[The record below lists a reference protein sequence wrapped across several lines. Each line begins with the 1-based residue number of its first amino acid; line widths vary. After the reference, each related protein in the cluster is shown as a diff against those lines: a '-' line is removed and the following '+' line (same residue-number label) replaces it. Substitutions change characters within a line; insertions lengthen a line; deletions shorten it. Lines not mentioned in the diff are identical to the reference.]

1 MGVQLILYPQVYD
14 GYYSW
19 TAYGNNS
26 TGTATNPIT
35 NNGGSTT
42 GPGPV
47 QTPIQATQ
55 ILGNSSLSGQAFG
68 AAVTIPTG
76 SPGIY
81 ANNLQALINQ
91 PAPVGKWRL
100 SNTNNLVGNE
110 PELTVGKLYL
120 TTAPTEST
128 SIAYTTVTGLQAGN
142 AYRVLVDIESGP
154 VGKLKIGNNGPGTW
168 QEQVKMN
175 GTPNARQLG
184 GPNGV
189 ENNGTSWINARTGMT
204 IGDPL
209 VAAITEPARFYI
221 NFTATGPVEVLQLN
235 FLATNASSTPL
246 IIQNISLVSS
256 PTAPGNVGQVTTN
269 ATAGGNNVPA
279 TAAAAFGGW
288 NFDTA
293 QQTFLDDG
301 QVILDLYKDESIP
314 LNLSA
319 DDFTSVD
326 EKIAS
331 YSKSFMIP
339 ATKHNNKIFS
349 FYFDVTRSQDHDIFM
364 FNPFCKTK
372 AKIKD
377 DTVLVFEGW
386 MKLINVQEK
395 DGQISYNINVFS
407 EPTTFCD
414 YLKASTIGQLDFD
427 ELGHDYN
434 AQNIE
439 DSWDETLGIELSN
452 PLPVG
457 SYAGAPGATRT
468 NVMKY
473 PFINWTG
480 AFELT
485 SLTNFAINQPE
496 NVFRP
501 VLNCKYLIDKF
512 FEATPYTYDS
522 AFLNSAYFSKLFMDF
537 NFGGES
543 GSLSSTFSMNNDQ
556 LVGSVSSGT
565 ANPGPWIT
573 FVMPS
578 IQLDNPAGTAWAHY
592 DQLTGIIK
600 IPSSNSYLMGT
611 GQVRFKKTHFNTR
624 GEWRLQHKVFNTGV
638 THTRR
643 QAGITWN
650 NTINQWSLFPL
661 EGCWTEQ
668 NSPAI
673 IDPVAEPKSAQC
685 AAGYQANSW
694 TYEACDVNDE
704 FWYEFRKTSGNGEF
718 TISTNED
725 VGTANWTPESWKEI
739 FNNAEK
745 NTQTFLITGGTAT
758 TNFLMQGL
766 RGQMSQYD
774 FWAGIKKMFNLVT
787 IADKQ
792 TEGNFIIE
800 PYADIF
806 LDNPKSKILDWT
818 NKLDASSIKQE
829 PLNKLPQKTIFTYI
843 KDPSDYRLKVY
854 TNAVAPPPGEMGGY
868 LYGMKTYAAG
878 QQFFSLLAGTKK
890 IECKPFAPTIAAP
903 LSMLWPDFIIS
914 HIYKANDDATEFSAF
929 DNKPRILYD
938 NGLQQMPPGI
948 DYSVSFTFGF
958 ATQTYATYGQMTHLS
973 TVPTS
978 GATIDLNFGECPL
991 VNPVGS
997 GGLSTNGLFNTYW
1010 KPYYDAIYNP
1020 DCRVVKFKALL
1031 TPKDINEME
1040 FWDTVLIKN
1049 REYKINKIQYSAG
1062 LLASVELI
1070 LIP

>member
-26 TGTATNPIT
+26 TGTATNPIVST
-35 NNGGSTT
+35 GGGTPT
-42 GPGPV
+42 IPI

-55 ILGNSSLSGQAFG
+55 ILGNSNLNGQAFG
-68 AAVTIPTG
+68 AAVVIG
-76 SPGIY
+76 PGTPGNF
-81 ANNLQALINQ
+81 ANNLQALVDT

-100 SNTNNLVGNE
+100 SNTANLVGNE
-110 PELTVGKLYL
+110 PELKEGKLYL
-120 TTAPTEST
+120 TTATTEST

-142 AYRVLVDIESGP
+142 SYRVLVVIESGP
-154 VGKLKIGNNGPGTW
+154 AGRLKVGNAGPGSWREATP
-168 QEQVKMN
+168 MN
-175 GTPNARQLG
+175 GTPNAKQLG
-184 GPNGV
+184 GPRGA
-189 ENNGTSWINARTGMT
+189 ENNGEVWIKGDTGIH
-204 IGDPL
+204 IGNPL
-209 VAAITEPARFYI
+209 ESAITTAARYYVD
-221 NFTATGPVEVLQLN
+221 FTAAGPVEILQLN
-235 FLATNASSTPL
+235 FLATSPTNDPL
-246 IIQNISLVSS
+246 IIQDISLVA
-256 PTAPGNVGQVTTN
+256 APVGPGQIGQATNN
-269 ATAGGNNVPA
+269 ATAAGNNATA

-288 NFDTA
+288 DYDTA
-293 QQTFLDDG
+293 METFLNDG
-301 QVILDLYKDESIP
+301 QVILDLYKDETIP

-349 FYFDVTRSQDHDIFM
+349 HYFDVTRSQNHDIFM

-377 DTVLVFEGW
+377 ETVLVFEGW

-427 ELGHDYN
+427 ELQHDYN
-434 AQNIE
+434 AENIE
-439 DSWDETLGIELSN
+439 DSWDDTLGLELTA
-452 PLPVG
+452 PLPAG
-457 SYAGAPGATRT
+457 SYAGPAGATRT
-468 NVMKY
+468 QVMKY

-485 SLTNFAINQPE
+485 SLNSFGVGRPE

-501 VLNCKYLIDKF
+501 TLNCKYLIDRMF
-512 FEATPYTYDS
+512 QATPYTYDS
-522 AFLNSAYFSKLFMDF
+522 AFLNSTYFSKLFMDF
-537 NFGGES
+537 NFGGET
-543 GSLSSTFSMNNDQ
+543 GSLSSNWSMNNDQ
-556 LVGSVSSGT
+556 DVGSPSSGT
-565 ANPGPWIT
+565 ATWGPWET
-573 FVMPS
+573 FIMPS
-578 IQLDNPAGTAWAHY
+578 ITLDNPAGTAWAHY

-600 IPSSNSYLMGT
+600 IPSANSYLMGT
-611 GQVRFKKTHFNTR
+611 GQVRFKKTHHDCR
-624 GEWRLQHKVFNTGV
+624 GEWRLQHKVFATGV

-643 QAGITWN
+643 LANISWN
-650 NTINQWSLFPL
+650 NTSLLGWWDGLIPKS
-661 EGCWTEQ
+661 CWLLK
-668 NSPAI
+668 NSPDL
-673 IDPVAEPKSAQC
+673 IDPTVEAKVAQC
-685 AAGYQANSW
+685 GAGYQSNTW
-694 TYEACDVNDE
+694 TYEACDTDDE
-704 FWYEFRKTSGNGEF
+704 FWYEFRKTTGAGEF
-718 TISTNED
+718 WMSTNED
-725 VGTANWTPESWKEI
+725 INQWGQDSIKETY
-739 FNNAEK
+739 NVAEK
-745 NTQTFLITGGTAT
+745 NTQNFLVTGGTAT

-774 FWAGIKKMFNLVT
+774 FWGGIKKMFNLVT
-787 IADKQ
+787 IADKG

-806 LDNPKSKILDWT
+806 LNNPKSKILDWT
-818 NKLDASSIKQE
+818 NKLDGSSIKQE
-829 PLNKLPQKTIFTYI
+829 PLNKIPQKTVFSYV

-868 LYGMKTYAAG
+868 LYGTKSYVAG
-878 QQFFSLLAGTKK
+878 EQFFSLLTGTKK

-914 HIYKANDDATEFSAF
+914 HIYKANDDATEFGAF
-929 DNKPRILYD
+929 DNLPRILYD
-938 NGLQQMPPGI
+938 NGLQNMPPGI
-948 DYSVSFTFGF
+948 TYTTNFHFGF
-958 ATQTYATYGQMTHLS
+958 LPTTFTTYGRMTHLS

-997 GGLSTNGLFNTYW
+997 GGLPTNNLFNNYW
-1010 KPYYDAIYNP
+1010 LPYYEAIYNP
-1020 DCRVVKFKALL
+1020 DCRVLKFKAKL

-1040 FWDTVLIKN
+1040 FWDTVMVKN